1 MLVDGFVTCPRG
13 LEEALAEELT
23 ALDVPEAV
31 AGLGGVRIVGD
42 RCDLYRIN
50 LLSRLAGR
58 VLRRV
63 GEVKARDAEALYR
76 SVRAI
81 DWPAEFAV
89 GRRFRI
95 RFTARKSP
103 LRSLQFATLKAKD
116 AVCDRFRADTGRR
129 PDVDPKDA
137 EVSIH
142 IFVDG
147 RRGWAYLDTSGAPLF
162 QRGWRRG
169 EVAAPLR
176 ENLAAGLLVLS
187 GWEPT
192 SPLVDPFC
200 GGGTLLIE
208 AARRRAGLPPA
219 LPRDY
224 AFQALADYDPEGWQR
239 LLAEAR
245 EARCAADDLP
255 PLRGFDLDGKALS
268 AARRNAEEAG
278 VADRIVFEKGDARDM
293 RPEGAPGWLV
303 SNPPYGERLAAGAAL
318 YHAVGEQWRN
328 HWADW
333 SVAVLSPEKRLGS
346 KLGMNVAAEWPLY
359 NGDIACWLRKM
370 APTGDRTGP

>member
-1 MLVDGFVTCPRG
+1 MLIDGFVTCPRG
-13 LEEALAEELT
+13 LEDALADELT
-23 ALDVPEAV
+23 ELGVPEVAV
-31 AGLGGVRIVGD
+31 GLGGVRIVGE
-42 RCDLYRIN
+42 RRDLYRVN
-50 LLSRLAGR
+50 LQSRLAGR

-76 SVRAI
+76 SVHAI

-129 PDVDPKDA
+129 PDVDPKGA

-142 IFVDG
+142 VFVDG

-176 ENLAAGLLVLS
+176 ENLAAGLLALS
-187 GWEPT
+187 GWRADAN
-192 SPLVDPFC
+192 LADPFC

-208 AARRRAGLPPA
+208 AARQRAGLPPA

-245 EARCAADDLP
+245 EGRRETADLP
-255 PLRGFDLDGKALS
+255 PLCGLDIDGKALS
-268 AARRNAEEAG
+268 AARRNAESAD
-278 VADRIVFEKGDARDM
+278 VADQIVFEKGDARDW
-293 RPEGAPGWLV
+293 RPAAASGWLV
-303 SNPPYGERLAAGAAL
+303 TNPPYGERLEAGRDLSDL
-318 YHAVGEQWRN
+318 YRAVGEQWQR

-333 SVAVLSPEKRLGS
+333 TLAVLSPEKRLGS
-346 KLGMNVAAEWPLY
+346 KLGMGIAAEWPLY
-359 NGDIACWLRKM
+359 NGDIACWLRQM
-370 APTGDRTGP
+370 APTG